1 MPFLGSISERSAT
14 SVVWEQQFSPFE
26 LAFLQGHR
34 VGKVM
39 LLPGTCYI
47 EMARAAV
54 QQQHGSVG
62 FALANVH
69 FQTIMFL
76 DEVSWRG
83 APIVRLRL
91 DTDGAQITIT
101 SRLEDG
107 AWDTH
112 AHMGLELRPGG
123 AAAARLDPAEVQARC
138 PEHVAG
144 DVFYGSTGNDYR
156 GEFRALAEG
165 WGGGRAGETLG
176 RVEYAHAETAHVHL
190 RSCAWLD
197 ACSHPAIWWVEHKR
211 RPFYAAAVR
220 SYHILAMDVSANR
233 ELWSHLT
240 VPDPASGTGD
250 LSYFDASLAPLA
262 RIEGSKSGYFETG
275 FPD

>member
-54 QQQHGSVG
+54 RQQHGSVG

-76 DEVSWRG
+76 DEVSRRG
-83 APIVRLRL
+83 SPIVRLRL
-91 DTDGAQITIT
+91 DTGGAQITIT

-138 PEHVAG
+138 PEHVTG
-144 DVFYGSTGNDYR
+144 DALYGSTGNDYR
-156 GEFRALAEG
+156 GEFRALAE
-165 WGGGRAGETLG
+165 
-176 RVEYAHAETAHVHL
+176 
-190 RSCAWLD
+190 
-197 ACSHPAIWWVEHKR
+197 
-211 RPFYAAAVR
+211 
-220 SYHILAMDVSANR
+220 
-233 ELWSHLT
+233 
-240 VPDPASGTGD
+240 
-250 LSYFDASLAPLA
+250 
-262 RIEGSKSGYFETG
+262 
-275 FPD
+275 